1 MLAGGMMH
9 IKDTWICDEESRRL
23 VLRGCNLGGSS
34 KVPVHRNG
42 VPADRTD
49 STGGSLGAG
58 SIGNGSLGSGSFGS
72 FGSGSCRVSFSG
84 MPFPL
89 EEADERFAELAGW
102 GFTFNRLVLCWE
114 ALEHDGP
121 GVYDEA
127 YLAYL
132 RKLLLCAE
140 KRGVSVFIDPH
151 QDVWGRAAGGDGA
164 PSWTLEKLGIDISR
178 LEDAGAILPRSV
190 TGIAAPER
198 RPVMTWPAGCNRY
211 AAATMFTLFFGGG
224 VFAPG
229 LNIDGEGV
237 QDWLQNRYI
246 GAFAHARRR
255 LKNCKA
261 IAGWGVMNEPHPGFI
276 GYTDLSGLENNM
288 VATGPMPSPFAAMA
302 AASGHTVEVP
312 VYATGIFGVW
322 RKGTAVLNSG
332 GTGIFTDG
340 FSCPWKAAGIWT
352 DGGGTPRLVKP
363 DYFARYSGR
372 FVSDFLTPFINRFT
386 GRIGEADEKTF
397 FFIEGVPAGIGTG
410 DSLQDSARGDSTR
423 RDSARAG
430 QPGAATETGRLVH
443 AFHWYDG
450 PTLFIKQFRSWFNY
464 DVGSGKVVLGKKAVK
479 RLYRRQIASYL
490 SRDMPNM
497 VGEFGLPFDLFRG
510 KAFKT
515 GDYRIHEEALSMY
528 YDAID
533 EYVLSSCIWCYSADN
548 TFSRGDSWNNE
559 DFSIV
564 TTGRGEL
571 PPKPRAA
578 AGWLRP
584 YPAATA
590 GTPLFFS
597 WNRKTK
603 SLCFRFRADPSI
615 AAPTVLFVPDNV
627 WDKKPFVQARP
638 ARPLSVASSAAS
650 SAATGNGAGNGVNNA
665 ADNVPSAE
673 YRPEERRLVVYH
685 NGFDGEVEVRVQN
698 HR

>member
-1 MLAGGMMH
+1 MY
-9 IKDTWICDEESRRL
+9 IKDTWICDDEGRRL

-34 KVPVHRNG
+34 KT
-42 VPADRTD
+42 PAGLYRKEAGASGGFPDEADWTGN
-49 STGGSLGAG
+49 STGGSSRQVCFTG
-58 SIGNGSLGSGSFGS
+58 
-72 FGSGSCRVSFSG
+72 RPFS
-84 MPFPL
+84 L

-102 GFTFNRLVLCWE
+102 GFTFNRFVLCWE
-114 ALEHDGP
+114 AIEHEGP
-121 GVYDEA
+121 GIYDEG

-140 KRGVSVFIDPH
+140 KHGVSVFIDPH

-178 LEDAGAILPRSV
+178 LEDSGAILPRGV
-190 TGIAAPER
+190 TGITAPER

-224 VFAPG
+224 VFAPATK
-229 LNIDGEGV
+229 IDGEGV

-246 GAFAHARRR
+246 EAFAHARRR

-302 AASGHTVEVP
+302 AASGHSVEIP
-312 VYATGIFGVW
+312 VYATGLFGVR

-332 GTGIFTDG
+332 GRGIFTG
-340 FSCPWKAAGIWT
+340 ESSCPWKVAGIWT
-352 DGGGTPRLVKP
+352 DEGGTPKLLRP
-363 DYFARYSGR
+363 DYFARSRGR
-372 FVSDFLTPFINRFT
+372 FVSDFLTSFINRFT
-386 GRIGEADEKTF
+386 RRIGEADEKTF

-410 DSLQDSARGDSTR
+410 DSLWDLASPSSRQ
-423 RDSARAG
+423 
-430 QPGAATETGRLVH
+430 VH

-464 DVGSGKVVLGKKAVK
+464 DTRSGKIVLCKKAVK
-479 RLYRRQIASYL
+479 RLYREQIASYL
-490 SRDMPNM
+490 SKDMPSM
-497 VGEFGLPFDLFRG
+497 VGEFGLPFDLFKG

-533 EYVLSSCIWCYSADN
+533 EYLLSSCIWCYSADN

-564 TTGRGEL
+564 TTGSGDL
-571 PPKPRAA
+571 PPRPRAA

-590 GTPLFFS
+590 GIPLFFS

-603 SLCFRFRADPSI
+603 ELCFRFRPDT
-615 AAPTVLFVPDNV
+615 AAAVPTELFIPDGV
-627 WDKKPFVQARP
+627 WDKKPFVETRHV
-638 ARPLSVASSAAS
+638 STASFGTLPQAAS
-650 SAATGNGAGNGVNNA
+650 QTG
-665 ADNVPSAE
+665 DSRFLRAE
-673 YRPEERRLVVYH
+673 YRPGERRLVVYH
-685 NGFDGEVEVRVQN
+685 NGFDGELELRAGPADK
-698 HR
+698 HG

>member
-1 MLAGGMMH
+1 MH
-9 IKDTWICDEESRRL
+9 IDDTWICDEEGRRL
-23 VLRGCNLGGSS
+23 ILRGCNLGGSS
-34 KVPVHRNG
+34 KVPADRDG
-42 VPADRTD
+42 IPADRTGN
-49 STGGSLGAG
+49 STGGSSRG
-58 SIGNGSLGSGSFGS
+58 
-72 FGSGSCRVSFSG
+72 VSFSG

-102 GFTFNRLVLCWE
+102 GFTLNRLVLCWE

-121 GVYDEA
+121 GIYDES

-164 PSWTLEKLGIDISR
+164 PSWTLEKLGVDISR
-178 LEDAGAILPRSV
+178 LEDAGAILPRGV
-190 TGIAAPER
+190 TGIVEPER

-211 AAATMFTLFFGGG
+211 AAATMFTLFFAGG

-261 IAGWGVMNEPHPGFI
+261 IVGWGVMNEPHPGFI

-302 AASGHTVEVP
+302 AASGHTMEVP
-312 VYATGIFGVW
+312 VYTTGVFGV
-322 RKGTAVLNSG
+322 RRTGTAILNPG
-332 GTGIFTDG
+332 GTGIFIDG
-340 FSCPWKAAGIWT
+340 FSCPWKTAGIWT
-352 DGGGTPRLVKP
+352 DEGGTPRLVKP
-363 DYFARYSGR
+363 DYFASYNVR
-372 FVSDFLTPFINRFT
+372 FVSDFLAPFINRFI
-386 GRIGEADEKTF
+386 GRIGEADEKTL

-410 DSLQDSARGDSTR
+410 DSV

-430 QPGAATETGRLVH
+430 QQTGQPAGTEAGRLVH

-450 PTLFIKQFRSWFNY
+450 PTLFIKQFRPWFNY
-464 DVGSGKVVLGKKAVK
+464 DTGSGKVVLGKKAVK
-479 RLYRRQIASYL
+479 RLYRKQIASYL
-490 SRDMPNM
+490 SDNMPNM
-497 VGEFGLPFDLFRG
+497 IGEFGLPFDLFRG

-528 YDAID
+528 YDALD

-571 PPKPRAA
+571 PPMPRAA

-603 SLCFRFRADPSI
+603 SLCFRFRTDP
-615 AAPTVLFVPDNV
+615 AVTAPTVLFVPDGV
-627 WDKKPFVQARP
+627 WDKKPFVEVR
-638 ARPLSVASSAAS
+638 LLSAA
-650 SAATGNGAGNGVNNA
+650 AGNVSRNTARDVVSNTA
-665 ADNVPSAE
+665 RDAVSNVADNGSLPAAE
-673 YRPEERRLVVYH
+673 YLPEERRLVVYH
-685 NGFDGEVEVRVQN
+685 NGFQGGVELRVNQALP
-698 HR
+698 